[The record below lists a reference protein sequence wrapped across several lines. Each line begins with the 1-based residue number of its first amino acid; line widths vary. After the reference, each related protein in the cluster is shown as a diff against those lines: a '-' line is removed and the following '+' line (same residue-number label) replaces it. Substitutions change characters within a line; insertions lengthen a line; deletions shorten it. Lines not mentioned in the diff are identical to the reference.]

1 MIYAKAIIKGEDD
14 IPPYTRVFEY
24 TEKSDESIFFEA
36 SLMIRRRLSR
46 NLRINIHEC
55 LIIYLAYI
63 IENLRANKAVK
74 TIEENARNFLSVNQ
88 VMIGVPDSLKK
99 IIFEIKIGDDNE
111 TVRNEMVNLDC
122 PFPACKYILSPEC

>member
-36 SLMIRRRLSR
+36 LLMIRRRLSR
-46 NLRINIHEC
+46 NLRINVHEC
-55 LIIYLAYI
+55 LIIYLAYV
-63 IENLRANKAVK
+63 IENLRGNKAIN
-74 TIEENARNFLSVNQ
+74 TIEENAGNVLSVNH
-88 VMIGVPDSLKK
+88 VMIGVPESLKR

-111 TVRNEMVNLDC
+111 IVRNEMVTINC
-122 PFPACKYILSPEC
+122 PFPTCKYILSPER

>member
-36 SLMIRRRLSR
+36 LLMIRRRLSR
-46 NLRINIHEC
+46 NLRINVHEC
-55 LIIYLAYI
+55 LII
-63 IENLRANKAVK
+63 
-74 TIEENARNFLSVNQ
+74 EENAGNVLSVNH
-88 VMIGVPDSLKK
+88 VMIGVPESLKR

-111 TVRNEMVNLDC
+111 IVRNEMVTINC
-122 PFPACKYILSPEC
+122 PFPTCKYILSPER